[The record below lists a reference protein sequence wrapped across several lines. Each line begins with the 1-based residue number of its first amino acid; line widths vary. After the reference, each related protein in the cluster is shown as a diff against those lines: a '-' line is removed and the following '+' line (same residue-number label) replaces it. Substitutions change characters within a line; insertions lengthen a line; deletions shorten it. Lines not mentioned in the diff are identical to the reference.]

1 MPLMLNTVQIAGNLT
16 RDPELKTIG
25 NSRNSQNNSIVAN
38 MSLAINRRYKG
49 GDGEMKEE
57 TCFVDVEVWGRQAE
71 LVGQYLQKGRNCMVE
86 GALQFHQWTDQ
97 ADKKQSRLRV
107 KAQRVHFLGQ
117 ESGSR
122 IPPSEQQDQAA
133 RHAVPALQQQQP
145 QKQHAYNDQPF

>member
-71 LVGQYLQKGRNCMVE
+71 LVGQYLQKGRNCMVA
-86 GALQFHQWTDQ
+86 GAPWMV
-97 ADKKQSRLRV
+97 RM
-107 KAQRVHFLGQ
+107 
-117 ESGSR
+117 
-122 IPPSEQQDQAA
+122 
-133 RHAVPALQQQQP
+133 
-145 QKQHAYNDQPF
+145 